1 MCGISKTVALMKKI
15 MKLFVFVAAAA
26 MALASCQK
34 NEIDTP
40 AKKEVHFTINAG
52 IQTKTT
58 IADNGDGTY
67 TPSWKNGDK
76 IGVLFSKPSKD
87 SKKDAE
93 FTNSAEDGEVA
104 TFEGTYSFDVVNDET
119 EVFGQLY
126 AFYPSKAFN
135 KVYTGG
141 TVRLDLPAVQYP
153 ASASFDPACDLLVAK
168 PCDYMAE
175 ATGEKVE
182 VVVDDMYFARLM
194 SVLRINL
201 NSEFLSDE
209 TVVSVAFDA
218 DAEGLML
225 SGAMEVNLETGEFV
239 KNNSNTDLS
248 EVKAVYSEE
257 DPIAVAGT
265 NNSAYL
271 VVAPVTIPAGTTL
284 TFTIETENY
293 DIVKTVSAPA
303 DMVMPAGNV
312 AVINLNIKE
321 TDCTEKVAD
330 TSDYSGEW
338 LIVNTGLTK
347 AASKWANGNNLPAYD
362 LTVEDGYVLESDGL
376 ADCKMLIE
384 KTADGYTIQDASGK
398 YLYAASSS
406 SNHLK
411 GKDAPAYWTIEEADG
426 VYTLVSK
433 AQETRNILRY
443 NDNNK
448 IFSCYSSGQ
457 LDVTLYP
464 YEDVKADTTPRITL
478 GSTSGQVGADE
489 TSFTFTYTVK
499 NITGNVTAAVEDG
512 ATMTGVTA
520 SASNGTV
527 TVNFSANAAAEEKTA
542 TIVLSYTGA
551 EPQKFVLTQAGK
563 AAVGESGWISTSFAN
578 LKAGDQV
585 VIVSTKGNSIYAMSN
600 DKGTGSA
607 PVPVAVTYSNGKLS
621 KEPAANTVWY
631 VGVDG
636 ANRIFNTD
644 EGGTKWLYCT
654 ATNNGVRVGTD
665 ANKLFSLDSSSGY
678 LVNNGTSRFLGVYNN
693 QDWRCYTSVNN
704 NIKDQTFEFFV
715 KTGDSTGGGDVT
727 PDPEPEPEPEP
738 TDTKTATITFNS
750 TNVKISSASVTGTD
764 SQNNSWTI
772 TTAGTSSFT
781 SNSAY
786 YQVGSSKAP
795 ASTITFTTTLP
806 ATASVSKVSAKFG
819 GFSGTTGNI
828 EMKVGDTTVGSG
840 KLSATSDVEV
850 TSTSVA
856 SGNKVTVTITG
867 IAKGVKCY
875 YISVDYTE

>member
-1 MCGISKTVALMKKI
+1 MKKI

-34 NEIDTP
+34 NEIDAP
-40 AKKEVHFTINAG
+40 VKKEVHFTINAG

-87 SKKDAE
+87 SKKDTE
-93 FTNSAEDGEVA
+93 FTNSAEDGETA

-135 KVYTGG
+135 KFYNDG

-153 ASASFDPACDLLVAK
+153 ASTSFDPACDLLVAK

-225 SGAMEVNLETGEFV
+225 SGAMAVNLETGEFV

-293 DIVKTVSAPA
+293 DIVKTVSAPE

-321 TDCTEKVAD
+321 ADCTAKVED

-338 LIVNTGLTK
+338 LIVNADLTK
-347 AASKWANGNNLPAYD
+347 AASKWANGNNLPAYA
-362 LTVEDGYVLESDGL
+362 LTVEGGSVLESDGL

-411 GKDAPAYWTIEEADG
+411 GKAEPAYWTIEETDG

-433 AQETRNILRY
+433 AQDTRNILRY
-443 NDNNK
+443 NSQNNV
-448 IFSCYSSGQ
+448 FSCYSSGQ
-457 LDVTLYP
+457 LDVKLYP
-464 YEDVKADTTPRITL
+464 YEDVKPDTTPRITL

-489 TSFTFTYTVK
+489 TSFTYAYTVK
-499 NITGNVTAAVEDG
+499 NITGNVTTAVEDG

-527 TVNFSANAAAEEKTA
+527 TVNFSANADPEEKTA

-551 EPQKFVLTQAGK
+551 ESQKFVLTQAGK

-585 VIVSTKGNSIYAMSN
+585 VIVSTKENNIYAMSN
-600 DKGTGSA
+600 DKGSSNA
-607 PVPVAVTYSNGKLS
+607 PTAVAVTYSNGKLS
-621 KEPAANTVWY
+621 KEPAENTIWY

-636 ANRIFNTD
+636 ENRTFSTE
-644 EGGTKWLYCT
+644 EGGAKCLYCT
-654 ATNNGVRVGTD
+654 NANNGVRVGTGT
-665 ANKLFSLDSSSGY
+665 NKLFSLDSSSGY
-678 LVNNGTSRFLGVYNN
+678 LVNNGTGRYIGVYNN
-693 QDWRCYTSVNN
+693 QDWRCYASVNN
-704 NIKDQTFEFFV
+704 NIKEQTFDFFV
-715 KTGDSTGGGDVT
+715 KTGDSTGGGEVT
-727 PDPEPEPEPEP
+727 PDPEPEPEP
-738 TDTKTATITFNS
+738 TDTKTATITFNN
-750 TNVKISSASVTGTD
+750 TNVKLNSASVTGTD

-772 TTAGTSSFT
+772 TTEGTTSFT

-786 YQVGSSKAP
+786 YQVGSSNKP
-795 ASTITFTTTLP
+795 ASSITFTTTLP
-806 ATASVSKVSAKFG
+806 ALASVSKVNAKFG
-819 GFSGTTGNI
+819 GFSNTAGNI
-828 EMKVGDTTVGSG
+828 ELKVGDTVVGSG

-867 IAKGVKCY
+867 ISKGVKCY